1 MHGITHISLDFW
13 NTLGH
18 PNPQYEKYR
27 NITIAAAFN
36 TSPDRA
42 AVAYRN
48 VKNRMEE
55 QAIRTGRV
63 QNPDEIRLE
72 FNREL
77 NRLVQPEQFHTLM
90 HRLRELFQLN
100 PPVISSETVKC
111 LRQLEK
117 AGYTL
122 NIASNTNFIIPGG
135 ALQVLLSPV
144 FSFYLWSD
152 KLGVCKP
159 NPEFFSLIAQRAD
172 VPPHRIL
179 HVGDSYQCDNVPA
192 MAAGMSTMQCGPQLP
207 VEKILQNFIPETADA
222 A

>member
-36 TSPDRA
+36 TDRDRA
-42 AVAYRN
+42 ATAYRN
-48 VKNRMEE
+48 VKNRMEA

-63 QNPDEIRLE
+63 HDPDEIRLE

-77 NRLVQPEQFHTLM
+77 NRFVQPDEFYTLM
-90 HRLRELFQLN
+90 HRLRELFGLN
-100 PPVISSETVKC
+100 PPVISRETMNC

-122 NIASNTNFIIPGG
+122 NIASNTNFIIPGA
-135 ALQVLLSPV
+135 ALQVLLPPV

-159 NPEFFSLIAQRAD
+159 NSEFFNLIVRQAD

-192 MAAGMSTMQCGPQLP
+192 VAAGMSTLQCGTQLP
-207 VEKILQNFIPETADA
+207 VEKILQNFIPEVASA